1 MEKDFD
7 KQKLLSAI
15 KDLMENKNLSD
26 AMAKKDMN
34 GVMSALSPEQA
45 KELKEVLSDKVKLQQ
60 IMSSTHAQ
68 QIMKALNKDG
78 KR

>member
-15 KDLMENKNLSD
+15 KDLMGNKNLSD

-60 IMSSTHAQ
+60 IMSSPQAQ

>member
-45 KELKEVLSDKVKLQQ
+45 KELKEVLSDKAKLQQ
-60 IMSSTHAQ
+60 IMSSPHAQ

>member
-15 KDLMENKNLSD
+15 KDLTGNKNLSD
-26 AMAKKDMN
+26 AMAKKDIN

-45 KELKEVLSDKVKLQQ
+45 KELKEVLSDKAKLEQ
-60 IMSSTHAQ
+60 IMSSPHAQ

>member
-60 IMSSTHAQ
+60 IMSSPHAQ
-68 QIMKALNKDG
+68 QIIKALNKDG

>member
-15 KDLMENKNLSD
+15 KDLMGNKNLSD

-45 KELKEVLSDKVKLQQ
+45 KEHKEVLSDKVKLQQ
-60 IMSSTHAQ
+60 IMSSPHAQ

>member
-15 KDLMENKNLSD
+15 KDLMGNKNLSD

-45 KELKEVLSDKVKLQQ
+45 KELKEVLSDKAKLQQ
-60 IMSSTHAQ
+60 IMSSPHAQ

>member
-45 KELKEVLSDKVKLQQ
+45 KELKEVLSDKAKLQQ
-60 IMSSTHAQ
+60 IMSSPHAQ

-78 KR
+78 K

>member
-15 KDLMENKNLSD
+15 KDLMGNKNLSD

-45 KELKEVLSDKVKLQQ
+45 KELKEVLSDKAKLQQ
-60 IMSSTHAQ
+60 IMSSPYAQ

-78 KR
+78 K

>member
-15 KDLMENKNLSD
+15 KDLMGNKNLSD

-34 GVMSALSPEQA
+34 WVMSALSPEQA

-60 IMSSTHAQ
+60 IMSSPHAQ

>member
-15 KDLMENKNLSD
+15 KDLMWNKNLSD

-60 IMSSTHAQ
+60 IMSSPQAQ

>member
-15 KDLMENKNLSD
+15 NELMGNKKITD

-34 GVMSALSPEQA
+34 GVLSNLSAEQA
-45 KELKEVLSDKVKLQQ
+45 KELKSVLSDKARLQQ
-60 IMSSTHAQ
+60 IMSSPQAQ
-68 QIMKALNKDG
+68 QVMKALKKDG
-78 KR
+78 K

>member
-7 KQKLLSAI
+7 NQKLLSAI
-15 KDLMENKNLSD
+15 KDFMGNKNLSD

-60 IMSSTHAQ
+60 IMSSPHAQ